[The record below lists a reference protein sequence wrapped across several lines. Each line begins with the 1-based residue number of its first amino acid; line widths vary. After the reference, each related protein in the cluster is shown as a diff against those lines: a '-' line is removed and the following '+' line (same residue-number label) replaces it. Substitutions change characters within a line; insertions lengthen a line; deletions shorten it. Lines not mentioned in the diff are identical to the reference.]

1 MAEERSIDQC
11 WYKDVCTQEC
21 SSSCI
26 RFLEMSYL
34 IDNSNIPLA
43 KQMPKSLYPDGV
55 DVEAFNELADIK
67 DHIYDFVSK
76 GNDLYIA
83 SKYNGNGK
91 TTWAI
96 KLLLKYFN
104 EVWAGNGF
112 RIRGMFIHTP
122 TFLLRLKDFKSTD
135 LELDEFKRNLLKA
148 DVVVWDEIGSDYL
161 SNYDLTQLL
170 TFLDQR
176 DLNELSNI
184 YTGNL
189 LDSDLNAKVGPKLY
203 SRIWNSSHKIILN
216 SRLDRRVV

>member
-1 MAEERSIDQC
+1 MAEEHTIDEC

-21 SSSCI
+21 SNSCI

-34 IDNSNIPLA
+34 IDHSGIPRA
-43 KQMPKSLYPDGV
+43 KQKPKSMVPDEI
-55 DVEAFNELADIK
+55 DFDTFDTLADIK
-67 DHIYDFVSK
+67 DNIHAFVAH

-96 KLLLKYFN
+96 KLLLRFFN

-112 RIRGMFIHTP
+112 RVRGLFIHTP
-122 TFLLRLKDFKSTD
+122 SLLLRLKEFRNDDFE
-135 LELDEFKRNLLKA
+135 LEELKRNIVKA
-148 DVVVWDEIGSDYL
+148 DMVVWDEIGSDYMT
-161 SNYDLTQLL
+161 NYDLTQLL

-189 LDSDLNAKVGPKLY
+189 LDEDLNRKVGPKLY
-203 SRIWNSSHKIILN
+203 SRIWNGSQRVILKSN
-216 SRLDRRVV
+216 IDRRIV